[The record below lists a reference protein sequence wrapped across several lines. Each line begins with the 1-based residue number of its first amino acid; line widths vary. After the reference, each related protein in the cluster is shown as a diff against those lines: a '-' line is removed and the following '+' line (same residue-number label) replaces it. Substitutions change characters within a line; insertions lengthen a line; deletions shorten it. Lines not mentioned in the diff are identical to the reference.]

1 MANTFYKNIYNLDSL
16 GIISPRPIYIIGYTF
31 YPNAE
36 GDAAQFVYWTED
48 TSEVSA
54 AATATGVTYT
64 VTVSTDNTVT
74 STGNFASTWAD
85 GKVAKCTKTTGSDWG
100 KYGLIKTGGNDT
112 AFVTHLMPFTTEAS
126 KVGDWVQYT
135 TYNAFRGKASKASD
149 TETSMWFPFPGDGF
163 RFPNLALDDIDTSD
177 VVIIYVG

>member
-31 YPNAE
+31 YPAAE

-100 KYGLIKTGGNDT
+100 KYGLIKTAGNNN
-112 AFVTHLMPFTTEAS
+112 AFVTHLAPFTTEAD
-126 KVGDWVQYT
+126 KVGNWICYT
-135 TYNAFRGKASKASD
+135 TYNALKIMQPKD
-149 TETSMWFPFPGDGF
+149 TNEESVFHPVNFT
-163 RFPNLALDDIDTSD
+163 FPNLALDSLSTSATI
-177 VVIIYVG
+177 VLYVG